1 MQEMYMKIRYFA
13 DTDTVYIE
21 LTQNPVVESRDL
33 NEYTVIDLD
42 ENENLVAITVEQA
55 SERATIAASP
65 PAQARC
71 NSSADS
77 AESTASAILLP
88 TP

>member
-1 MQEMYMKIRYFA
+1 MKIRYFV

-42 ENENLVAITVEQA
+42 ENENLVAITVEHA
-55 SERATIAASP
+55 RERATIADFSFQQELIQGVP
-65 PAQARC
+65 V
-71 NSSADS
+71 DV
-77 AESTASAILLP
+77 
-88 TP
+88 

>member
-1 MQEMYMKIRYFA
+1 MKIRYFA

-42 ENENLVAITVEQA
+42 ENENLVAIAVEHA
-55 SERATIAASP
+55 RERATIADFSFQQEMIKGVP
-65 PAQARC
+65 V
-71 NSSADS
+71 DV
-77 AESTASAILLP
+77 
-88 TP
+88 

>member
-1 MQEMYMKIRYFA
+1 MKIRYFA

-42 ENENLVAITVEQA
+42 ENENLVAITVEHA
-55 SERATIAASP
+55 RERATIADFSFQQELVGAYSV
-65 PAQARC
+65 
-71 NSSADS
+71 DS
-77 AESTASAILLP
+77 
-88 TP
+88 